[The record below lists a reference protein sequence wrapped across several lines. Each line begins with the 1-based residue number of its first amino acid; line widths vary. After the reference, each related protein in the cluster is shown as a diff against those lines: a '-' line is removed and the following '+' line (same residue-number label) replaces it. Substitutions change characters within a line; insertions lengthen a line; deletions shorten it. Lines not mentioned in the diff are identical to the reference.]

1 MSLQLS
7 QTLFPW
13 WIAGLPHTLVLGCQ
27 VWWYCHF
34 LDVTLLWS
42 AHPMCVCVISCV
54 CVHPLCVC
62 SSPLCVFIP
71 FVCPC
76 PVCPFPVCVC
86 VHPLCVFISCVGIYL
101 LCVHLLCVYSFLVC
115 SSLVCVFIFC
125 VCVHPLYVCSS
136 PMFVLSPLCIH
147 LLCVFTHTSGL
158 CLRSKQNFSL
168 STWYLPIFS

>member
-86 VHPLCVFISCVGIYL
+86 VCSSLVCVHLLCGYLPLVCSSPVCIFIPCVFIPCV
-101 LCVHLLCVYSFLVC
+101 CVHLLCVC
-115 SSLVCVFIFC
+115 SSPICVFISYVCVIRFVYSSP
-125 VCVHPLYVCSS
+125 VCVHTHIWALPQIQAK
-136 PMFVLSPLCIH
+136 FLS
-147 LLCVFTHTSGL
+147 
-158 CLRSKQNFSL
+158 
-168 STWYLPIFS
+168 